1 MAKSTIEAPAKVV
14 ELLKELGLATQ
25 GNVWNPVRNNKSL
38 YVIKHKVL
46 EQIAAHKGIT
56 FDLPEIIEADGPAKL
71 ATILVKGHL
80 GDKSEWSIGEASPH
94 NYKTTDKQPAYPWA
108 MAEKRA
114 KDRVILKLVGLHGDV
129 YSEDEADEFSDA
141 NSDSQPANLVQ
152 VTDSRNSKQSEALDL
167 LKKLGWD
174 VAEFETKIAKESL
187 ATMTEARMDN
197 MISYLKDQVKEAS

>member
-56 FDLPEIIEADGPAKL
+56 FDLPEILEADGQAKL
-71 ATILVKGHL
+71 ATILVRGRL
-80 GDKSEWSIGEASPH
+80 GDKAEWSIGEASPH

-141 NSDSQPANLVQ
+141 ESDSQPTNVGQLLE
-152 VTDSRNSKQSEALDL
+152 SRNAKQAEALSL
-167 LKKLGWD
+167 LNKLGWN
-174 VAEFETKIAKESL
+174 VIEFETKIAKESL
-187 ATMTEARMDN
+187 ATMSESRMDN
-197 MISYLKDQVKEAS
+197 MISYLSDQVKEAS